1 MGKRIFAG
9 AFILM
14 VVMFASYDLGSI
26 NGGSTE
32 SKNAVFYSNYK
43 PSGFDTLVLSYD
55 EHIRILLTAFKVR
68 ALLLPLFIKAKSFF

>member
-1 MGKRIFAG
+1 VEGDMGKRIFVG
-9 AFILM
+9 GFILM

-43 PSGFDTLVLSYD
+43 PSGFDRMMSTSG
-55 EHIRILLTAFKVR
+55 IL
-68 ALLLPLFIKAKSFF
+68 